1 MRATNIYIIVIE
13 CITAKQKKYDSDGKE
28 MG

>member
-13 CITAKQKKYDSDGKE
+13 RITAKQKKYDSDGKE